1 MTTKSKIQ
9 LRGHCQ
15 CCGNE
20 QAVRRNRGIAQ
31 HGYTV
36 ENGFFQGPCTGHRFH
51 PIEESHARADEVVAS
66 VRASVAELR
75 LKAEKT
81 LAGLA
86 DPEQYKSGYH
96 YVQEPKWERVE
107 EFSPFADASE
117 SKKADI
123 RDGISRNLLGK
134 AQAGEQFADFLA
146 QLVENVH
153 GKPLIVVAK
162 SEPAAAICEGEKR
175 ISVKGSVLVIFRI
188 EGRRIW
194 YRREG
199 QDGIFAISPR
209 AWRLLP
215 VPVAVENNSQPE

>member
-1 MTTKSKIQ
+1 MTKSKTQ
-9 LRGHCQ
+9 SRGHCQ

-20 QAVRRNRGIAQ
+20 QAVQRGAIAQ

-36 ENGFFQGPCTGHRFH
+36 QNGWFEGVCSGHIYA
-51 PIEESHARADEVVAS
+51 PIEESRVRADEVVAA

-75 LKAEKT
+75 AKAEKT
-81 LAGLA
+81 IAGGC
-86 DPEQYKSGYH
+86 DPETYKSGYH

-123 RDGISRNLLGK
+123 RDSISRNLLGK

-146 QLVENVH
+146 GLVENVH
-153 GKPLIVVAK
+153 GKPLVVVAK
-162 SEPAAAICEGEKR
+162 SEPAPFICEGEKR
-175 ISVKGSVLVIFRI
+175 ISVKGSVLVVFRN

-199 QDGIFAISPR
+199 QSGIFAMSPR

-215 VPVAVENNSQPE
+215 LAVENNFQPE